1 MDAHGETGKVVLRV
15 SVLKELPV
23 WHRGQPPTENT
34 QEAEREAVKVEAM
47 QRGPT
52 EHF

>member
-1 MDAHGETGKVVLRV
+1 MAAHGETGKVVLRV
-15 SVLKELPV
+15 SVLTEPSV
-23 WHRGQPPTENT
+23 WHRGRPPTENT

-52 EHF
+52 ERF